1 MAFVFSKS
9 KRLNTWIVALSAIPI
24 LIFFYTFFQYVANIP
39 FQDDYDALLEPVTK
53 FIQQRPLSWS
63 EFVNIVWTQD
73 DERRI
78 VLDRIAAIGEYM
90 LTGTLNLRL
99 HTFLGLLSL
108 LGILYIVY
116 TIIRGAKIPA
126 VWLLISALLL
136 FHIQYYEAIFWPMI
150 PLQHIIV
157 YFFALLSAYH
167 LYSSRLSHFS
177 MAVLAALLAILS
189 DVSGTFVLPAG
200 LLLLLLQHRWKHAVI
215 WSLFV
220 GGLTLLYYYQL
231 EVPVFRP
238 KLSDNIQHPDQI
250 LNRFLVGSGLSF
262 DANTA
267 LPRSLQLGLI
277 MGVGAILWA
286 IVIYYFIKLVLPAFN
301 KTGVQLTRWE
311 TALWGGIFQ
320 FGITILALA
329 VGRATEGVDSLLISR
344 YKHIGF
350 IWLIL
355 VLLLT
360 TTKLKPAYQPL
371 FSKVWLGISVLICLF
386 SYIQYIPP
394 LDYYYKERYTDM
406 YDWQHNRAIP
416 SSPIYISIRPA
427 VDSIM
432 LQSIR
437 AGVYQLPTHYFFDGP
452 YTKASEPIA
461 LKFNPSSKHSI
472 EFINTEFV
480 RKSGKDNGAFIV
492 LTSATEQYILPTKQK
507 RYSVKSFLLSGGRN
521 YYASGFSYVL
531 SAKYLKSGETYAVSV
546 LVLDGDK
553 KIRHPPTAQIEFVN
567 NRVLVAPL

>member
-1 MAFVFSKS
+1 MAFVFAKN
-9 KRLNTWIVALSAIPI
+9 KRVSTWIVALSAIPI
-24 LIFFYTFFQYVANIP
+24 LVFFYTFFQYATNIP
-39 FQDDYDALLEPVTK
+39 FQDDYDALLEPITK
-53 FIQQRPLSWS
+53 FVQQRPLSWP
-63 EFVNIVWTQD
+63 EFKTIVWTQD

-78 VLDRIAAIGEYM
+78 VLDRVVAIAEYL

-99 HTFLGLLSL
+99 HMVLGLLSL

-116 TIIRGAKIPA
+116 TIIRDAKIPA

-157 YFFALLSAYH
+157 YFFALLASYG

-177 MAVLAALLAILS
+177 MAIVAALLAILS
-189 DVSGTFVLPAG
+189 DVSGTFVLPVG
-200 LLLLLLQHRWKHAVI
+200 LLLLLLQHRWKHAVV

-231 EVPVFRP
+231 EVPAFRP

-250 LNRFLVGSGLSF
+250 LSRFLAGSGLSF

-277 MGVGAILWA
+277 MGAGAVLWG
-286 IVIYYFIKLVLPAFN
+286 IVIYYFIKLVLPAFS

-320 FGITILALA
+320 FGITIIALA
-329 VGRATEGVDSLLISR
+329 VGRAIEGVDSLLISR

-360 TTKLKPAYQPL
+360 ATKLKPVYQPV
-371 FSKVWLGISVLICLF
+371 FSKAWLGISVLICLF
-386 SYIQYIPP
+386 SYVQYIPP
-394 LDYYYKERYTDM
+394 LDYHYKERYTDM
-406 YDWQHNRAIP
+406 YGWQHNRAIP
-416 SSPIYISIRPA
+416 SSPIYISVRPA
-427 VDSIM
+427 VDSITI
-432 LQSIR
+432 QAIR
-437 AGVYQLPTHYFFDGP
+437 AGVYQLPAHYFFEGP
-452 YTKASEPIA
+452 YENKTELIQLTVDVSSGHTIA
-461 LKFNPSSKHSI
+461 
-472 EFINTEFV
+472 FINDSFSREA
-480 RKSGKDNGAFIV
+480 GKTDGAFLIV
-492 LTSATEQYILPTKQK
+492 KSPTQQYILPTKQS
-507 RYSVKSFLLSGGRN
+507 RYSLKQVLVSFGKN
-521 YYASGFSYVL
+521 YYAPGFSTTL
-531 SAKYLKSGETYAVSV
+531 TAKYLVAGQIYEVFV
-546 LVLDGDK
+546 LRLAGGK
-553 KIRHPPTAQIEFVN
+553 KLLYPTASRIQMTDDSVKVTPF
-567 NRVLVAPL
+567 